1 MGSAT
6 SIPAAAP
13 TVVSGAAA
21 ATTAL
26 KGHTHHDA
34 PVIPRF
40 ARGVKA
46 ALLLIVAVSLLGSAG
61 LLPVAVHM
69 LLITAATIYVG
80 SHFALKCWKVE
91 GHTEETKHEHAGGG
105 QEQMQTRDAMMFPL
119 IGSCVLFSLYCVYK
133 LLPAAWVNAV
143 IKLYFFIFGCI
154 VLSQK
159 LAQIAASTLPEPLV
173 HRLLR
178 QEFTVPNPL
187 WAFERV
193 ADFLAPLF
201 SRVSALIGKVEKALM
216 PVLKLIPG
224 SGYADK
230 SAAAAAK
237 DAAEAAAAAA
247 EVPPPPSSFWTS
259 ASLLD
264 LLSLAAGVA
273 VSIVYVS
280 TGSWLASNLFG
291 LAFSVQ
297 GIELLSLGS
306 YLNGCI
312 LLCGLFVYDVFWV
325 FGTDV
330 MVTVAKSFDAPIKL
344 LFPQATW
351 WNGEG
356 SENRPS
362 MLGLG
367 DIVIPGIFIA
377 LLLRYDIWRHIQ
389 SIRAKALK
397 AGKSEFTKDEEHEL
411 DCLYCHVRSPA
422 HGSSFR
428 ATFFHANLVA
438 YVLGLAT
445 TVLVMYAF
453 QAAQPALLYLVPACL
468 GASIALGALRRRGE
482 LKTLWSYT
490 ENEDDKASA
499 LEAEEKLKMAPA
511 TAAAAEAKHNDEGA
525 DAGVAAKAFSSQVA
539 AEAEAAAAKAAAASS
554 AAPVEDAVAA
564 SASASSTDGVAVQ
577 RPSVRKSSSAKKKGG
592 SSKKKKSARAE

>member
-1 MGSAT
+1 
-6 SIPAAAP
+6 
-13 TVVSGAAA
+13 
-21 ATTAL
+21 
-26 KGHTHHDA
+26 
-34 PVIPRF
+34 
-40 ARGVKA
+40 
-46 ALLLIVAVSLLGSAG
+46 
-61 LLPVAVHM
+61 
-69 LLITAATIYVG
+69 
-80 SHFALKCWKVE
+80 
-91 GHTEETKHEHAGGG
+91 
-105 QEQMQTRDAMMFPL
+105 
-119 IGSCVLFSLYCVYK
+119 
-133 LLPAAWVNAV
+133 
-143 IKLYFFIFGCI
+143 
-154 VLSQK
+154 
-159 LAQIAASTLPEPLV
+159 
-173 HRLLR
+173 
-178 QEFTVPNPL
+178 
-187 WAFERV
+187 
-193 ADFLAPLF
+193 
-201 SRVSALIGKVEKALM
+201 
-216 PVLKLIPG
+216 
-224 SGYADK
+224 
-230 SAAAAAK
+230 
-237 DAAEAAAAAA
+237 
-247 EVPPPPSSFWTS
+247 
-259 ASLLD
+259 
-264 LLSLAAGVA
+264 